1 MKMNHPM
8 KKETKIKRSR
18 KMVTKIK
25 KRKEIIKI
33 KMKKVMNKKKK
44 KIKIIMIMK
53 KGTKV
58 VEALLDILK
67 RIFQEKT
74 WQKYI
79 D

>member
-1 MKMNHPM
+1 MMRM
-8 KKETKIKRSR
+8 EMM
-18 KMVTKIK
+18 MVVTQ
-25 KRKEIIKI
+25 IKI
-33 KMKKVMNKKKK
+33 

-67 RIFQEKT
+67 KIFQEKT